1 MKKSNLKNIAYALL
15 NFVQLAIIVAVF
27 VIQYLTN
34 KKAGVMHHVYYKKYQ
49 YENSIF
55 SSENLQIQ
63 KMISIVIAI
72 LLLALFIYITKK
84 RNTKFFKVQVGIAE
98 ILSIMLYIVISS
110 EYFASKLAYH
120 YFIMAFALVLVIQIF
135 IVILSYF
142 LQPKYK
148 K

>member
-1 MKKSNLKNIAYALL
+1 MKNLNLKSMGYALL

-49 YENSIF
+49 YEKGIF
-55 SSENLQIQ
+55 SPENLQTQ

-72 LLLALFIYITKK
+72 LLLALFIYIIKK
-84 RNTKFFKVQVGIAE
+84 KNTKFFKIQVGIAE
-98 ILSIMLYIVISS
+98 ILSIMLYVVISS

-135 IVILSYF
+135 IVVLSYF

-148 K
+148 R